1 MPDRMLKKTSVIKIN
16 LPGGIVSA
24 GDLFSIVTAAEKAQ
38 LEEVQFGIRQQ
49 LLLKPSEK
57 NRLKLIKALK
67 ETGIA
72 FEENE
77 DKYPNIISSYVA
89 ENVFDN
95 ASWLSE
101 EVYHDILDQF
111 DFKPQ
116 LKLNLVDKD
125 QNFVPFF
132 TGNINFVSSPLN
144 NYWYLYIRFPKT
156 TMLYKWKTLIYSFD
170 IPRIT
175 RLLEEVI
182 FSNKDLFYDREQV
195 NGDILY
201 AMVHAKQTFVTQ
213 PITEELQLP
222 TFALPYYEG
231 FNKYGNKTWLGIY
244 RRDESF
250 PVSFLKEV
258 CLICLKTKIGQL
270 YTTPWKSL
278 IIKGIQATDRKLWDL
293 VLGKHRINV
302 RHASNELN
310 WQVEDLSEEALTLK
324 RYIIRQFDKDDVRTY
339 GLCFAIKMGQKTGL
353 FGSVII
359 RKKENETTY
368 KRKAFDRYDILYAK
382 GFNPN
387 SKEVT
392 LFRKDIEKENLGVYL
407 ISLCK
412 YFYEQQ
418 QQDNS
423 VLHHIFR
430 EEENQEQSTEVIKAV
445 VHQCKHCFTV
455 YDETFGDEWAGITA
469 GTAFESLPHDY
480 QCSVCGAPK
489 EDFTVL
495 QKEAILYS

>member
-1 MPDRMLKKTSVIKIN
+1 MLKKTSVVKIN

-24 GDLFSIVTAAEKAQ
+24 GDLLSIVNAAEKAQ

-49 LLLKPSEK
+49 LILKPTDRNAE
-57 NRLKLIKALK
+57 ALRAAL
-67 ETGIA
+67 EDAGIA

-95 ASWLSE
+95 ANWVSE
-101 EVYHDILDQF
+101 QVYHDILDYF

-116 LKLNLVDKD
+116 LKVNLVDKD

-144 NYWYLYIRFPKT
+144 NYWFLYIRFPKT
-156 TMLYKWKTLIYSFD
+156 NILYRWKALIYSFD
-170 IPRIT
+170 ISRIT
-175 RLLEEVI
+175 KLIEEAI
-182 FSNKDLFYDREQV
+182 FSNKDLFYEKEQV
-195 NGDILY
+195 NGDVLY

-213 PITEELQLP
+213 LVSDELQLP
-222 TFALPYYEG
+222 RFALPYYEG

-278 IIKGIQATDRKLWDL
+278 VIKEIQASDRKLWDL

-339 GLCFAIKMGQKTGL
+339 GLCFAIKIGPKTGL

-359 RKKENETTY
+359 RKKENDSGN
-368 KRKAFDRYDILYAK
+368 KRKTLDRYDILYTK
-382 GFNPN
+382 DFNPN
-387 SKEVT
+387 SKEVI
-392 LFRKDIEKENLGVYL
+392 LFRKGIEKENLGVYL

-418 QQDNS
+418 QQDNA

-430 EEENQEQSTEVIKAV
+430 EEERPEQPPEAEPAV
-445 VHQCKHCFTV
+445 VYQCQHCFRI
-455 YDETFGDEWAGITA
+455 YDETFGDELAEIKA
-469 GTAFESLPHDY
+469 GTAFESLPSGY
-480 QCSVCGAPK
+480 ECYICSAPK
-489 EDFTVL
+489 EDFIVL
-495 QKEAILYS
+495 QKQVILYS